1 VGAVKINFKRGEAA
15 GLVLAAAGTLI
26 AVATDHPLG
35 EVIGGLCVLFG
46 AAGLVRSVRG
56 ERATSIEAPNP
67 RDWRIATCAFALLA
81 LIGVLL
87 FCSQFAVGL
96 RPVVMWSAI
105 AAFLVGLLGLMVVL
119 IRSLWLLIFSA
130 PRTS

>member
-1 VGAVKINFKRGEAA
+1 MKINFKRGEAA
-15 GLVLAAAGTLI
+15 GLVLAAVGTLI
-26 AVATDHPLG
+26 AAATDHPLG

-46 AAGLVRSVRG
+46 AAGLVHSVRG
-56 ERATSIEAPNP
+56 KRAASPEAPSP
-67 RDWRIATCAFALLA
+67 RVWRAAACAFALLT

-96 RPVVMWSAI
+96 RPAVMWSAI
-105 AAFLVGLLGLMVVL
+105 VAFLAGLLGLMVVL
-119 IRSLWLLIFSA
+119 IRSLWLLIFSD